1 MATLPRVAIR
11 VSAPNRVYL
20 MAMAETLQR
29 ILYCPDLHVPY
40 HDKRAWKMFLEVGK
54 AFKPDIF
61 LSIGDFGDFYSVS
74 SHSKGLER
82 DRKLKWEMAQ
92 VNLALD
98 QVDALGAKRKVFIA
112 GNHESRTERYIQ
124 DKAPELFGVV
134 DVPGLLNLK
143 ARGFEYIPYKKHLRI
158 GKLYHTHDVG
168 ASGRSAPFRALD
180 KYRHGVVTGHTHK
193 IAYIVEGNLAGEAQL
208 SYVLG
213 WLGDAKQIDYVQ
225 EAKAVRDSAL
235 GFGVGYLNPKN
246 GCVYL
251 TPVPIIKYSC
261 VVEGR
266 LYRG

>member
-1 MATLPRVAIR
+1 
-11 VSAPNRVYL
+11 

-29 ILYCPDLHVPY
+29 ILYVPDTHRPY
-40 HDKRAWKMFLEVGK
+40 HDKRAWKLFLDVGK
-54 AFKPDIF
+54 AFKPDMIVC
-61 LSIGDFGDFYSVS
+61 IGDFGDFYSVS
-74 SHSKGLER
+74 GHSKDVKR
-82 DRKLKWEMAQ
+82 DRKLKWEMAS
-92 VNLALD
+92 VNEGLD
-98 QVDALGAKRKVFIA
+98 ELDALGAKRNIFCG
-112 GNHESRTERYIQ
+112 GNHENRCERYIQ
-124 DKAPELFGVV
+124 DKAPELFDMVTIA
-134 DVPGLLNLK
+134 GLLRLK
-143 ARGFEYIPYKKHLRI
+143 ERGWTYVPYRHHIRI

-168 ASGRSAPFRALD
+168 ASGRMAAYRALD

-261 VVEGR
+261 VVEGK